1 MILILLRMNMI
12 KIFVALISFLSS
24 SLCAPAI
31 PPDAVLDPA
40 VEPADRVQ
48 AIGLGKLRIALP
60 ESALEGLAGI
70 RIVRRISDKIVKEGP
85 LSSADSMHPLM
96 SGDYSL
102 ALLFANPN
110 NRPPTEMPVGDFAV
124 IKGETT
130 EIRLG
135 ALGFHFSEELKKAP
149 VEALIVRESGT
160 GREALRILPHGID
173 ADLFE
178 PKALPP
184 GTYDVALL
192 YRRSETPAI
201 LATRLEVA
209 PGKES
214 VLTLDSGFSLV
225 RPARTKVAGW
235 ELRPVGGS
243 EPTLAIQRGLD
254 NEEPLWRPFPVPP
267 GLYDLRMR
275 VDGMDEARPVGEGIS
290 IEAGQTLRFDT
301 GL

>member
-1 MILILLRMNMI
+1 MI
-12 KIFVALISFLSS
+12 KIFVALISFLSC

-267 GLYDLRMR
+267 GVYDLRMR

>member
-1 MILILLRMNMI
+1 MILISLRMNMI
-12 KIFVALISFLSS
+12 KIFVTLISFVSIP
-24 SLCAPAI
+24 LCAPAI
-31 PPDAVLDPA
+31 PPEAEQDPT
-40 VEPADRVQ
+40 VELAARVQ
-48 AIGLGKLRIALP
+48 AIGPGEVRIALP
-60 ESALEGLAGI
+60 ETALEGLEGI
-70 RIVRRISDKIVKEGP
+70 RIVRLISDKIVKEGP

-102 ALLFANPN
+102 VLLFANPN

-235 ELRPVGGS
+235 ELRPSGGS
-243 EPTLAIQRGLD
+243 APTLTIHRGLD
-254 NEEPLWRPFPVPP
+254 NEEPLWHPFPVPP
-267 GLYDLRMR
+267 GTYDFHVL
-275 VDGMDEARPVGEGIS
+275 VDGMEEWLPAGEGLS
-290 IEAGQTLRFDT
+290 IQPGQTIRFET

>member
-1 MILILLRMNMI
+1 MI
-12 KIFVALISFLSS
+12 KIFVALISFLSIP
-24 SLCAPAI
+24 LCAPAI

-124 IKGETT
+124 AKGETT

-243 EPTLAIQRGLD
+243 EPTLAIQRGPD